1 MFLYFRRFFCL
12 IRLESL
18 LKIMTLRL
26 CMFYVFRVKTIR
38 FPKRKRRFLTR
49 KTYGSASGDIKR
61 VEPLNEKL
69 WVGFVIFVSVRQYK
83 SLRFSY
89 ICRNR
94 YKIMK
99 HLVCGWIGV
108 ICLLLLSVACSRKEA
123 DYTIAVSQCSEDD
136 WRAQM
141 NKEILR
147 EALFYPGVNVEVYQ
161 AHDDNTHQIKDI
173 ESLIERK
180 VDLLIVAPNEAEA
193 ITPVIEKAYDAGIP
207 VILVDRKINSKKY
220 TAYVGAD
227 NYEIGRRAGEY
238 IADRLKGKGRVIEI
252 AGLKGST
259 PAVERHRGMVEAL
272 KAAPDVQ
279 VIASVEAGWFQ
290 QKAGEVM
297 DSLLDVYPQVDLVF
311 AQNDRMAIGA
321 YEKARQKKRAGQIAF
336 VGVDAVTD
344 GVESVAGGRL
354 DATFIYPTG
363 GDKVMQVA
371 MAILRGEPYQRENIL
386 STALVNRANARVMQ
400 MQMKHILTLDQK
412 IELLNRQLDDY
423 FLRYSAQKMFLYA
436 CVVILVLAGFLF
448 FFLVRAFWVKNRLNT
463 ELSSQKQQLEQQRD
477 QLQAQRD
484 QLIVLSRQVEEAT
497 HAKLAFFTSVSHD
510 FRTPLT
516 LIADPINQLLEEKH
530 LGERERNMLEI
541 VRKNV
546 AVLLRL
552 ITQILDFQKY
562 EHGKLALRLSEFNA
576 LECIKDWTEAFHTLA
591 FRKHIQFEVKAEGDV
606 AQYVMVA
613 DAEKIERI
621 TYNLLSN
628 AFKFTPEKG
637 EIKVVLSRIEQNNQ
651 ACICMEVRDTGIG
664 MSEEHIHH
672 VFEHF
677 YQIDVQHTGSG
688 LGLALVEA
696 FVNLHRGTVQ
706 VESGKGK
713 GTCFR
718 VILPMKQEGEVKGLT
733 EKNEALEILQE
744 GAVLDAGQETL
755 HQWTENTG
763 VEESADK
770 EMVLVIDDN
779 QDVRDYVKMLLQD
792 KYVVVEAV
800 NGLEGVKQA
809 MKYVPDVVVCDV
821 MMPVMDGI
829 ACCKRLK
836 SELQTSHIPVLMLTA
851 YAMDEQRIQGYDSGA
866 DAYLTKPFNAKLLMT
881 RIRNL
886 IDNRKRLKSLAEDVT
901 GGGKQS
907 LGEVDKGFV
916 EKLKTLI
923 DEKMGDSELSVEDL
937 GAELGLGRVQLYRK
951 TKSLT
956 GYAPNELLRIA
967 RLRKAASLLASSEK
981 TVAEITY
988 EVGFSSPSYFTK
1000 CYKDYF
1006 GESPS
1011 EFLKRRD
1018 GKN

>member
-1 MFLYFRRFFCL
+1 
-12 IRLESL
+12 
-18 LKIMTLRL
+18 
-26 CMFYVFRVKTIR
+26 
-38 FPKRKRRFLTR
+38 
-49 KTYGSASGDIKR
+49 
-61 VEPLNEKL
+61 
-69 WVGFVIFVSVRQYK
+69 
-83 SLRFSY
+83 
-89 ICRNR
+89 
-94 YKIMK
+94 
-99 HLVCGWIGV
+99 
-108 ICLLLLSVACSRKEA
+108 
-123 DYTIAVSQCSEDD
+123 
-136 WRAQM
+136 
-141 NKEILR
+141 
-147 EALFYPGVNVEVYQ
+147 
-161 AHDDNTHQIKDI
+161 
-173 ESLIERK
+173 
-180 VDLLIVAPNEAEA
+180 
-193 ITPVIEKAYDAGIP
+193 
-207 VILVDRKINSKKY
+207 
-220 TAYVGAD
+220 
-227 NYEIGRRAGEY
+227 
-238 IADRLKGKGRVIEI
+238 
-252 AGLKGST
+252 
-259 PAVERHRGMVEAL
+259 
-272 KAAPDVQ
+272 
-279 VIASVEAGWFQ
+279 
-290 QKAGEVM
+290 
-297 DSLLDVYPQVDLVF
+297 
-311 AQNDRMAIGA
+311 
-321 YEKARQKKRAGQIAF
+321 
-336 VGVDAVTD
+336 
-344 GVESVAGGRL
+344 
-354 DATFIYPTG
+354 
-363 GDKVMQVA
+363 
-371 MAILRGEPYQRENIL
+371 
-386 STALVNRANARVMQ
+386 
-400 MQMKHILTLDQK
+400 
-412 IELLNRQLDDY
+412 
-423 FLRYSAQKMFLYA
+423 
-436 CVVILVLAGFLF
+436 
-448 FFLVRAFWVKNRLNT
+448 
-463 ELSSQKQQLEQQRD
+463 
-477 QLQAQRD
+477 
-484 QLIVLSRQVEEAT
+484 
-497 HAKLAFFTSVSHD
+497 
-510 FRTPLT
+510 
-516 LIADPINQLLEEKH
+516 
-530 LGERERNMLEI
+530 
-541 VRKNV
+541 
-546 AVLLRL
+546 
-552 ITQILDFQKY
+552 
-562 EHGKLALRLSEFNA
+562 
-576 LECIKDWTEAFHTLA
+576 
-591 FRKHIQFEVKAEGDV
+591 
-606 AQYVMVA
+606 
-613 DAEKIERI
+613 
-621 TYNLLSN
+621 
-628 AFKFTPEKG
+628 
-637 EIKVVLSRIEQNNQ
+637 
-651 ACICMEVRDTGIG
+651 MEVRDTGIG

-967 RLRKAASLLASSEK
+967 RLKKAASLLASSEK

-988 EVGFSSPSYFTK
+988 EVGFSSPSYFTR

>member
-1 MFLYFRRFFCL
+1 MKRLVCAWIGGFCL
-12 IRLESL
+12 L
-18 LKIMTLRL
+18 
-26 CMFYVFRVKTIR
+26 F
-38 FPKRKRRFLTR
+38 
-49 KTYGSASGDIKR
+49 
-61 VEPLNEKL
+61 
-69 WVGFVIFVSVRQYK
+69 
-83 SLRFSY
+83 
-89 ICRNR
+89 
-94 YKIMK
+94 
-99 HLVCGWIGV
+99 
-108 ICLLLLSVACSRKEA
+108 LSVACSRKEA

-147 EALFYPGVNVEVYQ
+147 EALFYPGVNIEVYQ
-161 AHDDNTHQIKDI
+161 AHDDNVRQIQDI
-173 ESLIERK
+173 ESLIKKK

-193 ITPVIEKAYDAGIP
+193 ITPVIEKVYDAGIP
-207 VILVDRKINSKKY
+207 VILVDRKINSEKY

-484 QLIVLSRQVEEAT
+484 QLIVLSRQLEEAT

-628 AFKFTPEKG
+628 AFKFTLEKG

-829 ACCKRLK
+829 ECCKRLK

-967 RLRKAASLLASSEK
+967 RLKKAASLLASSEK

-988 EVGFSSPSYFTK
+988 EVGFSSPSYFTR

>member
-1 MFLYFRRFFCL
+1 MKRLVCAWIGCFCL
-12 IRLESL
+12 L
-18 LKIMTLRL
+18 
-26 CMFYVFRVKTIR
+26 F
-38 FPKRKRRFLTR
+38 
-49 KTYGSASGDIKR
+49 
-61 VEPLNEKL
+61 
-69 WVGFVIFVSVRQYK
+69 
-83 SLRFSY
+83 
-89 ICRNR
+89 
-94 YKIMK
+94 
-99 HLVCGWIGV
+99 
-108 ICLLLLSVACSRKEA
+108 LSVACSRKEA

-147 EALFYPGVNVEVYQ
+147 EALFYPGVNIEVYQ
-161 AHDDNTHQIKDI
+161 AHDDNVRQIQDI
-173 ESLIERK
+173 ESLIKKK

-193 ITPVIEKAYDAGIP
+193 ITPIIEKVYDAGIP
-207 VILVDRKINSKKY
+207 VILVDRKINSEKY

-252 AGLKGST
+252 VGLKGST

-272 KAAPDVQ
+272 KTAPDVQ

-484 QLIVLSRQVEEAT
+484 QLIVLSRQLEEAT

-530 LGERERNMLEI
+530 LGERERKMLEI

-562 EHGKLALRLSEFNA
+562 EYGKLSLRLSEFNVFEG
-576 LECIKDWTEAFHTLA
+576 LKEWTEAFHTLA
-591 FRKHIQFEVKAEGDV
+591 LRKHIRFEVTAEGDT
-606 AQYVMVA
+606 AQYTMVA

-637 EIKVVLSRIEQNNQ
+637 TIKVILSRIVQNNQ

-792 KYVVVEAV
+792 KYVVIEAV

>member
-1 MFLYFRRFFCL
+1 MKRLVCAWIGGFCL
-12 IRLESL
+12 L
-18 LKIMTLRL
+18 
-26 CMFYVFRVKTIR
+26 F
-38 FPKRKRRFLTR
+38 
-49 KTYGSASGDIKR
+49 
-61 VEPLNEKL
+61 
-69 WVGFVIFVSVRQYK
+69 
-83 SLRFSY
+83 
-89 ICRNR
+89 
-94 YKIMK
+94 
-99 HLVCGWIGV
+99 
-108 ICLLLLSVACSRKEA
+108 LSVACSRKEA

-147 EALFYPGVNVEVYQ
+147 EALFYPGVNIEVYQ
-161 AHDDNTHQIKDI
+161 AHDDNVRQIQDI
-173 ESLIERK
+173 ESLIKKK

-193 ITPVIEKAYDAGIP
+193 ITPVIEKVYDAGIP
-207 VILVDRKINSKKY
+207 VILVDRKINSEKY

-344 GVESVAGGRL
+344 GVESVVGGRL

-484 QLIVLSRQVEEAT
+484 QLIVLSRQLEEAT

-628 AFKFTPEKG
+628 AFKFTLEKG